1 MGKPTFLHLGLC
13 VGFLLIPLSGETK
26 NSLYPSQK
34 NHNITR
40 EFDFIKSQKATIYL
54 DLTQKEVYIQWNGKK
69 YILPNISKEIIDG
82 SNFFAENIDFDDL
95 NFDGYQD
102 IGIALSDTNANPDVL
117 RDYYFYDPKRDSFF
131 RYVRDASMIQ
141 KHPKVNIF
149 SSHIKHDGGVS
160 HKYYRIDLD
169 GRPFLFMQ
177 GESHWTNE
185 KENDAKTNYTI
196 KSVHIKSE
204 QVFMYDD
211 WYIQESQQ
219 SISKEKK
226 IKKVLD
232 FVGFKGAFLVKIMY
246 EDQDKTHTT
255 WINFKD
261 LIFEEMV
268 DENKSKF

>member
-1 MGKPTFLHLGLC
+1 MGKSTFLHIGLC
-13 VGFLLIPLSGETK
+13 IGFLLMPLSGETK
-26 NSLYPSQK
+26 NSIDPSQK

-40 EFDFIKSQKATIYL
+40 EFNFTKSQKATIYL
-54 DLTQKEVYIQWNGKK
+54 DLTKKEVYIQWNGKK
-69 YILPNISKEIIDG
+69 YILPNISKEITDDD
-82 SNFFAENIDFDDL
+82 SFFAKNIDFDDL

-131 RYVRDASMIQ
+131 RYLQDASMIQ
-141 KHPKVNIF
+141 KLREVNIF
-149 SSHIKHDGGVS
+149 SSHIKHDRGTT

-177 GESHWTNE
+177 GESYWTNE
-185 KENDAKTNYTI
+185 KKNDTRTNYTI
-196 KSVHIKSE
+196 RGVSINSE

-219 SISKEKK
+219 SMSKEKK

-232 FVGFKGAFLVKIMY
+232 FVGFKGTFLVKIIY

-261 LIFEEMV
+261 LIFEEMI
-268 DENKSKF
+268 DEN